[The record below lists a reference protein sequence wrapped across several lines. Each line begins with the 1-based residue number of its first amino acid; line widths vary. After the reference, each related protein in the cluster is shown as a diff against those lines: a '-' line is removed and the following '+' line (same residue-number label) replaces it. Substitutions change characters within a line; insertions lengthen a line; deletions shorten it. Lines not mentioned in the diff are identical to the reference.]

1 VEKATDSRPSLD
13 FKTWIRRYPGKLVS
27 KLHLCFF
34 PSSNRRYADFY
45 GSRMHPV
52 PHRRSSRIRDNAFD
66 AVVAAAAAR
75 MMLLEMNVFNIRGVP
90 TNIIVI
96 S

>member
-1 VEKATDSRPSLD
+1 
-13 FKTWIRRYPGKLVS
+13 
-27 KLHLCFF
+27 
-34 PSSNRRYADFY
+34 
-45 GSRMHPV
+45 MHPG
-52 PHRRSSRIRDNAFD
+52 PHRRSSRIRDKAFD

-75 MMLLEMNVFNIRGVP
+75 LMLLEMNAHNIRGVP